1 MTGAGGTAGLTVHNG
16 VSTVEALVALVLAGS
31 PAARAGIE
39 ADDQIVAVDGVG
51 AANMSGHDLVHK
63 LTQASGDEVAM
74 TVRRGGNLVETRLM
88 LQEMLP

>member
-1 MTGAGGTAGLTVHNG
+1 MTGKD
-16 VSTVEALVALVLAGS
+16 VSHFLVRHS
-31 PAARAGIE
+31 
-39 ADDQIVAVDGVG
+39 DG
-51 AANMSGHDLVHK
+51 ASLRTNK